1 MNYIFLFYL
10 ILLAY
15 FIYLSSR
22 KKTLYVFSILLCT
35 YLSFGWN
42 EIIPLFLTK
51 HQVPQTLL
59 NITFL
64 TTIINIVF
72 LLIYKNQWITPVKLS
87 INSNLYYKKYSS
99 TRNIVLVIF
108 LLLIFFAGFYTGLT
122 QALLAGADVENL
134 RVTSNLGMGFIRA
147 LPVFGLPFI
156 ILEKFILD
164 KYLTFKKAAL
174 IGLLLGFL
182 MFMTTA
188 SRDGILTYAMCF
200 FIWFSIRRRAFKWYE
215 YMAIFYIAKPVIAN
229 ILKFIRSAGASG
241 DTEIKWSLF
250 DYPLMILEQ
259 NTIRLVNFVQDSNI
273 YFYGESYFYDIV
285 RYIPRF
291 LWPNKPMPIDFV
303 YKDLTGMEF
312 DGGGIF
318 TTPSVDFYLNFGYW
332 FVVPYILWLWLV
344 HTLYGLLFKS
354 NIGMDVKL
362 FVMLTASGGFQIGHI
377 IQRGQSFF
385 LFLLIFYLFN
395 KRWRIV

>member
-108 LLLIFFAGFYTGLT
+108 LLLIVFAGFYTGLT

-164 KYLTFKKAAL
+164 H
-174 IGLLLGFL
+174 
-182 MFMTTA
+182 
-188 SRDGILTYAMCF
+188 CC
-200 FIWFSIRRRAFKWYE
+200 
-215 YMAIFYIAKPVIAN
+215 PV
-229 ILKFIRSAGASG
+229 
-241 DTEIKWSLF
+241 
-250 DYPLMILEQ
+250 
-259 NTIRLVNFVQDSNI
+259 
-273 YFYGESYFYDIV
+273 
-285 RYIPRF
+285 
-291 LWPNKPMPIDFV
+291 
-303 YKDLTGMEF
+303 
-312 DGGGIF
+312 
-318 TTPSVDFYLNFGYW
+318 
-332 FVVPYILWLWLV
+332 
-344 HTLYGLLFKS
+344 
-354 NIGMDVKL
+354 
-362 FVMLTASGGFQIGHI
+362 
-377 IQRGQSFF
+377 
-385 LFLLIFYLFN
+385 
-395 KRWRIV
+395 

>member
-1 MNYIFLFYL
+1 MYL

-42 EIIPLFLTK
+42 EIIPLFLTEQ
-51 HQVPQTLL
+51 QVPQTLL
-59 NITFL
+59 NITYIA
-64 TTIINIVF
+64 TIINIVF
-72 LLIYKNQWITPVKLS
+72 LLIYRKQWTAPVKLC
-87 INSNLYYKKYSS
+87 INTELYYKKYRN
-99 TRNIVLVIF
+99 TRTIVLTIF
-108 LLLIFFAGFYTGLT
+108 LLLIVFAGVYTGLT
-122 QALLAGADVENL
+122 QALLTGADVEDL
-134 RVTSNLGMGFIRA
+134 RVTSNLGMGVIRA

-156 ILEKFILD
+156 ILENFILN
-164 KYLTFKKAAL
+164 KYITFKKAAL
-174 IGLLLGFL
+174 IALLLAFI
-182 MFMTTA
+182 MFITTA
-188 SRDGILTYAMCF
+188 SRDGILTYVTCF

-215 YMAIFYIAKPVIAN
+215 YLAIFYIAKPVIAD
-229 ILKFIRSAGASG
+229 ILKFIRSAGSSG
-241 DTEIKWSLF
+241 DIEIKWSLF

-259 NTIRLVNFVQDSNI
+259 NTIRLINFVHDSKM
-273 YFYGESYFYDIV
+273 YFYGESYLYDIV

-291 LWPNKPMPIDFV
+291 LWPSKPMPIDFV
-303 YKDLTGMEF
+303 YKNITGMEF

-332 FVVPYILWLWLV
+332 FIVPYILWLWIV
-344 HTLYGLLFKS
+344 HTLYGLLLKS
-354 NIGMDVKL
+354 KVGLDVKL
-362 FVMLTASGGFQIGHI
+362 FVMLTASGGFQLGHL